1 MATTGL
7 AALRRY
13 AKSLTSMRSAHLKGA
28 ENITMIGID
37 FSKNAFRL
45 VGSDNRVSGSAA
57 GDYFG
62 CRLIE
67 MT

>member
-1 MATTGL
+1 
-7 AALRRY
+7 
-13 AKSLTSMRSAHLKGA
+13 MRCAHLKGA
-28 ENITMIGID
+28 GNITMIGID
-37 FSKNAFRL
+37 FGNNAFRL
-45 VGSDNRVSGSAA
+45 VGSDQRVSGSAA